1 MKILNVKSIS
11 AKLMFVSI
19 ALGVAFLFLV
29 ILAVFSFR
37 NLENQ
42 LETTL
47 ANNLGRIKENTRIGR
62 ELSQGIDQLNLV
74 KNTFFTNDKEL
85 KSGKIKILQQL
96 ETTLKNSSDPQLNI
110 QLEQFVTEARR
121 MLDQCEAV
129 NLSYSHVENISKT
142 LSEKLAALDEKS
154 KRKKSELIL
163 KNEHSV
169 AWEETAI
176 LMPGLSSTQLLMHE
190 RLNGL
195 GLNFFQQPLDDI
207 WDHPILIL
215 AEDLI
220 WRIRSMQRINP
231 DISRSTKE
239 LLTALDTY
247 TQHIGLF
254 HYNAVEFK
262 KKLAAMDLATTSM
275 LSQIDKIDQRITEGI
290 AAIYNDMA
298 DKMSAARRSLIFFS
312 IILIIALGLCT
323 VVFINSNIR
332 KPMDQ
337 ICEGIQLLST
347 GTLSTR
353 IHLNRHD
360 DWQLIEEALNQMAT
374 ELQRVYDDLK
384 AYRNQLE
391 VKVKTR
397 TEELGNANASLK
409 AAKEEA
415 ENANRAKSA
424 FLASMSHELRTPL
437 NSIIGF
443 TGIILNELTG
453 PLNLEQKKQLKMVK
467 GSSRHLLAL
476 INDVLDISKI
486 EAGELEVFCETFS
499 IRNIVDQVAD
509 TLMPLADQKGL
520 SLSVMIAP
528 EVDILVSDER
538 RIQQVLINLANN
550 AIKFT
555 EKGGVKIT
563 CFKRDS
569 HIEVHVTDSGIGINK
584 GDIEKL
590 FKPFQQL
597 DTGTSRIYEGTG
609 LGLSVCKRIL
619 DMLGGNIRV
628 KSQFGKGSTF
638 SFTLPMKPEEKYD
651 KKENPDH

>member
-1 MKILNVKSIS
+1 MKTFNVKSIS
-11 AKLMFVSI
+11 AKLMFGSMT
-19 ALGVAFLFLV
+19 LGVGFLFLV

-85 KSGKIKILQQL
+85 KSGKTKILQQL

-231 DISRSTKE
+231 DISHSTKE

-247 TQHIGLF
+247 TQYIGLF

-262 KKLAAMDLATTSM
+262 KKLVAMDLATTSM

-290 AAIYNDMA
+290 AAIYKDMA

-312 IILIIALGLCT
+312 IILIIALGLFT
-323 VVFINSNIR
+323 VV
-332 KPMDQ
+332 
-337 ICEGIQLLST
+337 
-347 GTLSTR
+347 
-353 IHLNRHD
+353 
-360 DWQLIEEALNQMAT
+360 
-374 ELQRVYDDLK
+374 
-384 AYRNQLE
+384 
-391 VKVKTR
+391 
-397 TEELGNANASLK
+397 
-409 AAKEEA
+409 
-415 ENANRAKSA
+415 
-424 FLASMSHELRTPL
+424 
-437 NSIIGF
+437 
-443 TGIILNELTG
+443 
-453 PLNLEQKKQLKMVK
+453 
-467 GSSRHLLAL
+467 
-476 INDVLDISKI
+476 
-486 EAGELEVFCETFS
+486 
-499 IRNIVDQVAD
+499 
-509 TLMPLADQKGL
+509 
-520 SLSVMIAP
+520 
-528 EVDILVSDER
+528 
-538 RIQQVLINLANN
+538 
-550 AIKFT
+550 
-555 EKGGVKIT
+555 
-563 CFKRDS
+563 
-569 HIEVHVTDSGIGINK
+569 
-584 GDIEKL
+584 
-590 FKPFQQL
+590 
-597 DTGTSRIYEGTG
+597 
-609 LGLSVCKRIL
+609 
-619 DMLGGNIRV
+619 
-628 KSQFGKGSTF
+628 
-638 SFTLPMKPEEKYD
+638 
-651 KKENPDH
+651 